1 MKALPAALLAAIAL
15 ASAAQAASRPRVR
28 DVVIQTGWRWG
39 QGPSDRFATT
49 LRETIDERLAVC
61 AAGQD
66 LLLDLRVE
74 RLDIRQPDEVRRGA
88 ANRLIAQVKVRQ
100 GRDRALIDLQRIT
113 VETPDDGLLAFVRD
127 PEIILSEATAD
138 AICATFFAEP
148 PPA

>member
-1 MKALPAALLAAIAL
+1 MKALPAALLAVIAL
-15 ASAAQAASRPRVR
+15 TTAAEAAPQPRVR

-39 QGPSDRFATT
+39 EGPSDGFSTT
-49 LRETIDERLAVC
+49 LRDTIDERLAVC

-66 LLLDLRVE
+66 LLLDVRIE
-74 RLDIRQPDEVRRGA
+74 RLDIRQPKEARRNA

-100 GRDRALIDLQRIT
+100 GRDRTLTDLQRIT

-127 PEIILSEATAD
+127 PEILLSEATAD
-138 AICATFFAEP
+138 AICGTFFAEP